1 MQGSMSRQKVADPA
15 AFSRANYMKVL
26 GSYAVRSAAQ

>member
-1 MQGSMSRQKVADPA
+1 MSREKVADPG

-26 GSYAVRSAAQ
+26 SSYAVRATV

>member
-1 MQGSMSRQKVADPA
+1 MSRRSVADPS

-26 GSYAVRSAAQ
+26 SSYAVKMAVR